1 MEGRKRGRKDDH
13 DLEDRGKRTSPG
25 CVRFRA
31 GQSGRRV
38 GLFGYVMLC
47 VETLIGRRA
56 SATLLRLVSCAFVHT
71 MGFLSNAPVGTASS
85 GCCGRLTQC
94 LRLVS
99 HFSQGCIGVFW
110 TLRQPTRA
118 PGQQTSLVIN
128 DCRRRLSD
136 LSGRKRKAMLR
147 ELFVGFCVH
156 L

>member
-1 MEGRKRGRKDDH
+1 
-13 DLEDRGKRTSPG
+13 
-25 CVRFRA
+25 
-31 GQSGRRV
+31 
-38 GLFGYVMLC
+38 MLC
-47 VETLIGRRA
+47 VETLHRRRA
-56 SATLLRLVSCAFVHT
+56 SAIIRLVSCAFVHT

-128 DCRRRLSD
+128 DCRRRLSVAGRERRCSESCLLASASTSD
-136 LSGRKRKAMLR
+136 ESLEASASARPVYHFLPIIPDSVIHPLKGMLS
-147 ELFVGFCVH
+147 H
-156 L
+156 